1 MIRAAG
7 IILRNKEGHV
17 LLLQRGPTSRDF
29 PNHWAIPGGVVEEGE
44 TSIDAAIRETLE
56 EAGFEAKKDDL
67 RLWTRAL
74 RDDVEFTAFIHL
86 PPVEF
91 APTLGPEGNPENV
104 SWAWASVD
112 HPPTPLHPGDKVVL
126 ERFSMNELDVAR
138 AIMDRRLASPQFYE
152 NVALFDLRITGTG
165 VAYRHKLD
173 EYVWRDPSLYLNDE
187 FLARCNGLPVIF
199 EHPPTNVLNSEEFKN
214 RAVGTIMLPYI
225 KGEEVWGIAK
235 IFDAA
240 AAEMMSSEQL
250 STSPAVVWRDPDVND
265 KLETESGAKFLIEGK
280 PSLLDHLAICEQG
293 VWDKGGEPTGV
304 KTTTEGMTTMADDK
318 NVRKDSDEEV
328 KKDDANEG
336 QPLDKLLAGLDAMHA
351 KLDSMH
357 SRMDE
362 MEAKYGA
369 KQDAEPE
376 VPVTEGEPEPVMADE
391 GEPKVDDAADEP
403 PMAADEEKDERMD
416 SLFKKQERELNELR
430 RELAG
435 IKSKL
440 PKQLNDA
447 DYAAFADAQARA
459 DAVYSA
465 FGESAPRPLQGE
477 GLLAYRRRLATKLKS
492 HSAAWKE
499 VDLGVVAV
507 DDAAFSVAEKQIFAD
522 AMAAARNPASVP
534 AGRLRPVTRK
544 LASGHTV
551 TEYMGSPSTWM
562 NRFASNKR
570 FVTKI
575 NLEKG
580 N

>member
-1 MIRAAG
+1 M
-7 IILRNKEGHV
+7 
-17 LLLQRGPTSRDF
+17 
-29 PNHWAIPGGVVEEGE
+29 
-44 TSIDAAIRETLE
+44 
-56 EAGFEAKKDDL
+56 
-67 RLWTRAL
+67 
-74 RDDVEFTAFIHL
+74 
-86 PPVEF
+86 
-91 APTLGPEGNPENV
+91 
-104 SWAWASVD
+104 WASID
-112 HPPTPLHPGDKVVL
+112 HPPTPLHPGDKVIL
-126 ERFSMNELDVAR
+126 ERFGMNELDVAR
-138 AIMDRRLASPQFYE
+138 AMQQGRLTSPQYYE
-152 NVALFDLRITGTG
+152 NVALFNLRITGTG

-173 EYVWRDPSLYLNDE
+173 EYAWRDPSLYLNDE

-199 EHPPTNVLNSEEFKN
+199 EHPKTNVLTSDEFKD
-214 RAVGTIMLPYI
+214 RMVGTIMLPYI
-225 KGEEVWGIAK
+225 RGEEVWGIAK
-235 IFDAA
+235 IYDAA

-304 KTTTEGMTTMADDK
+304 ATTAEGTTTMADK
-318 NVRKDSDEEV
+318 NTVRKDDDDR
-328 KKDDANEG
+328 KDDANEG
-336 QPLDKLLAGLDAMHA
+336 QPLDKLLKGLDAMHA

-376 VPVTEGEPEPVMADE
+376 PALNEPAAEPTGEPAPIMNDDDDDEDDPSHIKADDDE
-391 GEPKVDDAADEP
+391 DDVKADDDRKDDDDDDDDARKD
-403 PMAADEEKDERMD
+403 DDRKDEDDKRMD
-416 SLFKKQERELNELR
+416 SIVKKQARELNALR

-440 PKQLNDA
+440 PKQLSDA
-447 DYAAFADAQARA
+447 DYTAFADAQARA

-465 FGESAPRPLQGE
+465 FGASAPRPLQGE
-477 GLLAYRRRLATKLKS
+477 TVLAYRRRLANKMKG
-492 HSAAWKE
+492 HSKAWKE

-522 AMAAARNPASVP
+522 ALAAARNPASVP

-544 LASGHTV
+544 LASGHMV